1 MWPWAYLQSIESQH
15 TIDWIELREEIPTIH
30 NLNGISSE
38 HDIRNTFKDMYVD
51 LSMDM
56 QYSTELSMR
65 CDLPYLS

>member
-1 MWPWAYLQSIESQH
+1 MWPWAYLQSIDRQNTVE
-15 TIDWIELREEIPTIH
+15 WIEIREEIPTIY

-56 QYSTELSMR
+56 QNSTELSMR